1 MSSKNT
7 QESLLG
13 DDFYRPNPL
22 EDCLPGFPAPPHQST
37 VDCKKSPKKKSLSSL
52 RQDGRKDK

>member
-1 MSSKNT
+1 MSAKNI

-22 EDCLPGFPAPPHQST
+22 DDCLPGFPAPPHQSV
-37 VDCKKSPKKKSLSSL
+37 VDCKKPQKKKSLSSSH
-52 RQDGRKDK
+52 QDGRKVK